1 MFIKNDFNNS
11 ETLRGEKAE
20 HNDSIYILKSLYKIF
35 LWLPIALATIE
46 LIVAIITI
54 ASVDTLDDFT
64 KILAIVFSIIGY
76 LLLLGLI
83 VVLMA
88 VTRLMIF
95 HTERIDY
102 NTRMLLELALELY
115 KDKSTSEA
123 KTEQITVS
131 ENDKIYNDTIEGLDA
146 MISAKIINDDQFINY
161 ILSLKKLG
169 TYNNSESLANEY
181 EKKYANIKLHSENNN
196 KEIYDEI
203 INKIVDLYQN
213 KKINK
218 NQYDDY
224 VSMLKL
230 IATKPEKERLVLYE
244 KLSMILN
251 SI

>member
-11 ETLRGEKAE
+11 ETLRDEKAE
-20 HNDSIYILKSLYKIF
+20 HNDSIYTLKSLYKIF
-35 LWLPIALATIE
+35 LWLPLVVISIGLIGDIIYIATLKNVLDDLGKTI
-46 LIVAIITI
+46 AIII
-54 ASVDTLDDFT
+54 
-64 KILAIVFSIIGY
+64 SIFAY

-83 VVLMA
+83 IVLMA
-88 VTRLMIF
+88 VTRLLIF
-95 HTERIDY
+95 HSERTDY

-115 KDKSTSEA
+115 NDKSTSEA

-230 IATKPEKERLVLYE
+230 IA
-244 KLSMILN
+244 ILC
-251 SI
+251 SRSLQ